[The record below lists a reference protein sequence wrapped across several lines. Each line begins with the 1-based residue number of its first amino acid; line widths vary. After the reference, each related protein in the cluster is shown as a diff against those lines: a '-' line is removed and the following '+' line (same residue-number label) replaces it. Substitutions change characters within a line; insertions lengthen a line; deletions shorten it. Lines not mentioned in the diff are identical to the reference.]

1 MPANRPC
8 HTGAV
13 GPSSAIDDADSSP
26 IEGVWLGGDLRITS
40 QPHEALER
48 LRCLERRG
56 VTVIVDVRAE
66 GNDEEW
72 VRRHNPT
79 IEYHHMGV
87 ADDDA
92 SPPDSWFDHGT
103 DLLRS
108 RLEAGRVILVHCHF
122 GINRAPSM
130 CVGLLLSLG
139 WRIDLAMARIR
150 ESRPI
155 ANAAYAEDALAW
167 WHARSE
173 TPSTVADAD
182 QLILSQW
189 RQANPLD
196 GPELIDSIR
205 RQRSQDRKLRH

>member
-1 MPANRPC
+1 
-8 HTGAV
+8 
-13 GPSSAIDDADSSP
+13 
-26 IEGVWLGGDLRITS
+26 
-40 QPHEALER
+40 
-48 LRCLERRG
+48 
-56 VTVIVDVRAE
+56 
-66 GNDEEW
+66 
-72 VRRHNPT
+72 
-79 IEYHHMGV
+79 
-87 ADDDA
+87 
-92 SPPDSWFDHGT
+92 
-103 DLLRS
+103 
-108 RLEAGRVILVHCHF
+108 
-122 GINRAPSM
+122 M